1 VHICVLAITYTC
13 EYSVTTLSSVE
24 VVQLNPLVLQTAPP
38 SAQPEQSSNSPP
50 TTTTHPATN
59 STSAPTLL
67 PTSTAATAPTSFSTA
82 PVGPTLGSTALV
94 LHQTRKRHTEAEL
107 LKDAWMNLGCW
118 IKIGQ
123 DGHTRVVAV
132 PFLTDMGVSQDSS
145 TGRRRSCRLK
155 TQARITYY

>member
-1 VHICVLAITYTC
+1 MPSCLDGFELIYAA
-13 EYSVTTLSSVE
+13 VTLIDISKCDI
-24 VVQLNPLVLQTAPP
+24 PFKKRRTAPP
-38 SAQPEQSSNSPP
+38 SAQPAQSSNPPP

-67 PTSTAATAPTSFSTA
+67 PTVTAATAPASFSTA
-82 PVGPTLGSTALV
+82 PVGPTVGSTALV
-94 LHQTRKRHTEAEL
+94 LHQSRKRQTEAEL

-123 DGHTRVVAV
+123 DGHTRVLAA
-132 PFLTDMGVSQDSS
+132 PFLADMGVSQDSS

-155 TQARITYY
+155 THARITYY